1 MGGRR
6 PEPTAAQRALALLVR
21 REHSRPELARKLR
34 ARGVPADEA
43 RSAVTKMAEAGWQDD
58 LRFACSLA
66 RSRVAGGQGPVR
78 IRAELSSHGIAEAL
92 IEQAF
97 AALAEA
103 GEDDWLAKARDL
115 VRRRFGPELDALPVR
130 RKAADFLLRR
140 GFDGDVVRAVT
151 RAGPVD
157 VPFD

>member
-1 MGGRR
+1 MAGRR
-6 PEPTAAQRALALLVR
+6 PEPTPAQRALAVLVR

-43 RSAVTKMAEAGWQDD
+43 RSAVARMTEAGWQDD

-78 IRAELSSHGIAEAL
+78 IRAELASHGIADHVVE
-92 IEQAF
+92 EAF
-97 AALAEA
+97 ASLAAA
-103 GEDDWLAKARDL
+103 GEDDWLARARDL
-115 VRRRFGPELDALPVR
+115 VRRRFGNELVTLQAR

-151 RAGPVD
+151 RAGPLEID
-157 VPFD
+157 